1 MRRSLAAGLVSVATL
16 VGTGHAVAQ
25 TPAAASSDQSA
36 AQAQFYTPK
45 LPTVTT
51 PIRAEVLTATSFRD
65 PETGTVYRLY
75 GVDACDLSQTAV
87 LGRQSWPCG
96 VVAMAWLVN
105 ATLNKWIT
113 CTPIRVEATTQ
124 VSRCATSDYVDVAG
138 EMLRNGLALT
148 TRDAADQ
155 LIPSYKQIE
164 ADARKA
170 FRGLWGSQFQMPWD
184 FRAAPR
190 AAP

>member
-1 MRRSLAAGLVSVATL
+1 MRRSLTAGLACAIAVA
-16 VGTGHAVAQ
+16 GHAAAQ
-25 TPAAASSDQSA
+25 TPSAAPSDQSA

-51 PIRAEVLTATSFRD
+51 PMRAEVLTATSFRD
-65 PETGTVYRLY
+65 PESGALYRLY
-75 GVDACDLSQTAV
+75 GVDACDLSQTAA
-87 LGRQSWPCG
+87 LGRQDWPCG
-96 VVAMAWLVN
+96 VVATAWLVS

-113 CTPIRVEATTQ
+113 CTPIRVEGATQ
-124 VSRCATSDYVDVAG
+124 VSRCATSDYPDVAA
-138 EMLRNGLALT
+138 EMLKGGLALT
-148 TRDAADQ
+148 TRDSADQ

-184 FRAAPR
+184 FRAAR
-190 AAP
+190 KAAP